1 MIAGINEIL
10 VEDSHIQTLI
20 GNNAAGSKVKVY
32 PVVAPA
38 GEEAEYITTSLAGFN
53 PTQTKTEANNLDYPS
68 VAINVHAKSYDK
80 AVEISERVKAIF
92 DTSGFT
98 TDAGYVFLKTWIIN
112 EFDRPEM
119 FTPDYPVYVRT
130 VQVGTQLRRS

>member
-10 VEDSHIQTLI
+10 VEDAQIQSLV
-20 GNNAAGSKVKVY
+20 GNNAAGTKVKVY

-38 GEEAEYITTSLAGFN
+38 GEEPEYITTSLAGFN

-68 VAINVHAKSYDK
+68 AAINVHAKSYDR

-92 DTSGFT
+92 DTNGFQ
-98 TDAGYVFLKTWIIN
+98 TDAGYEFLRTWIVN

-119 FTPDYPVYVRT
+119 FTADYPVYVRT

>member
-10 VEDSHIQTLI
+10 IEDAQIQTLV
-20 GNNAAGSKVKVY
+20 GTNDLGKVKVY

-38 GEEAEYITTSLAGFN
+38 GVQPPYITTSLAGYS
-53 PTQTKTEANNLDYPS
+53 PTQTKTEANSLDYPS
-68 VAINVHAKSYDK
+68 VAINAHAKSYDE
-80 AVEISERVKAIF
+80 VSEIANRVKEIF
-92 DTSGFT
+92 DTNGFE
-98 TDAGYVFLKTWIIN
+98 TDAGYNFIRTWIVN

-119 FTPDYPVYVRT
+119 FTSDYPVYVRT